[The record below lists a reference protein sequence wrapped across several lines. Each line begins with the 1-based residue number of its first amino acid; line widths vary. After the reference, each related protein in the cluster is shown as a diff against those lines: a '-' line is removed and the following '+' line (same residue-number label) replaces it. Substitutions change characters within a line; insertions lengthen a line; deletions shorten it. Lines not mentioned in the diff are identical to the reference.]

1 MNVRDLP
8 DEREAEKESGT
19 MTRSTMALIGLVV
32 ALTVPAFAQ
41 SVHLKGGANAEPNFV
56 DQGLTLNAAASL
68 AGLGNE
74 DVLITLTATAAATST
89 CTNQGGTAAPGQ
101 NPAEVTV
108 SGSQSI
114 PAEEIKNGN
123 TSFNVTTIAPVTPI
137 PGAPGCPNPNWTQD
151 ITDLSFTT
159 ATITV
164 EQPAGNLVLTV
175 SCTFSNPTTNGAV
188 AGGDVTCTSS

>member
-1 MNVRDLP
+1 MRGQRILAAV
-8 DEREAEKESGT
+8 A
-19 MTRSTMALIGLVV
+19 VV
-32 ALTVPAFAQ
+32 LTATVTAFAQ

-56 DQGLTLNAAASL
+56 DKGLTLNVAASL

-74 DVLITLTATAAATST
+74 DVLVTLAATAAATST
-89 CTNQGGTAAPGQ
+89 CTNQGGNQAPGQ

-123 TSFNVTTIAPVTPI
+123 VAFNVTTEPPVTPI

-164 EQPAGNLVLTV
+164 EQPAGTVVLTV
-175 SCTFSNPTTNGAV
+175 TCTFAAPTTNGAV
-188 AGGDVTCTSS
+188 PRDSVTCTSN

>member
-1 MNVRDLP
+1 MR
-8 DEREAEKESGT
+8 KWTS
-19 MTRSTMALIGLVV
+19 SIV
-32 ALTVPAFAQ
+32 ALLLTITMPVFGQ

-74 DVLITLTATAAATST
+74 DVLVTLTATAAATST
-89 CTNQGGTAAPGQ
+89 CTNQGGNQAPGQ

-123 TSFNVTTIAPVTPI
+123 TPFDVTTIAPVTPI
-137 PGAPGCPNPNWTQD
+137 PGAPGCPNSNWTQD

-175 SCTFSNPTTNGAV
+175 SCTFSSPTTNGAV